1 MQFWNI
7 IKIIL
12 LISVLALL
20 GFNIFT
26 YLAKGTDVF
35 GNYLSFAGKKVE
47 KGAEK
52 TIKYIGVG
60 AKATGKATGKALKNT
75 GSGVKRGVKTID
87 SKLSRTVDG
96 RTTSKSSAQPSTN
109 SKKASVPPPPPAVA
123 PPGRP
128 TPPSNG
134 QQRPSPQVQPDSSA
148 DSEIQRN
155 NQKGFCYIGSWGGV
169 RSCISVKKSSECL
182 SGNIFP
188 TKAICRHPNLRQ

>member
-7 IKIIL
+7 VKIII

-20 GFNIFT
+20 GVNIFT

-60 AKATGKATGKALKNT
+60 SKAVGKAGAKSLKKTGAEVKK
-75 GSGVKRGVKTID
+75 GVKAVDT
-87 SKLSRTVDG
+87 KLSRAVD
-96 RTTSKSSAQPSTN
+96 RRSTSKSSSQSST
-109 SKKASVPPPPPAVA
+109 SSTKAPAPPAPPAVA

-128 TPPSNG
+128 SPPSNR
-134 QQRPSPQVQPDSSA
+134 QQMPSSQVQPDSSA
-148 DSEIQRN
+148 ESAIQRSK
-155 NQKGFCYIGSWGGV
+155 QKGFCYIGSWSGI

-188 TKAICRHPNLRQ
+188 TKAMCRYPSLRH